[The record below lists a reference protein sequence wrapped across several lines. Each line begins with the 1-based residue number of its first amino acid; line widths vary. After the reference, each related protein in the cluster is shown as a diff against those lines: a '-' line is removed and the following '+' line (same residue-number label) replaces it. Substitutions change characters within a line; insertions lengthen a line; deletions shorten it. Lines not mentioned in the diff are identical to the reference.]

1 MIFHL
6 TKKLITYS
14 FYKHINSRLYSQTL
28 RTGTMESLTGNL
40 KALNLSLPPSVEGS
54 YPQSNTVDLCRN
66 YISEQLSLLANVD
79 KKIVF
84 TALDWSSV
92 LENGDLIV
100 PLPRLRMKGDLDAIA
115 IDLSEKFPLGGYID
129 KVVAKG
135 KFLQFFFNTQFLLNL
150 VTKDILTRKNDYG
163 SAPIGENKTVIS
175 EFSSPNIAK
184 PFHAGHLRSTI
195 IGGFLSNLYEK
206 LGWKV
211 IRMNYLGDWGKQFG
225 VLAVGFQK
233 YGSEELL
240 ASQPIQHLFDIYVKI
255 NADMKA
261 QTEEA
266 EAKGVPLEEA
276 NSIDGEARAFFKKME
291 NGDKEALAIYERFR
305 DLSIEKYINT
315 YARLNIKYD
324 VYSGESKV
332 SNEIMKEVS
341 QMLKDKDMITEDK
354 GALLIDFKKLG
365 QKKLGKVLVQKS
377 DGTSLYITRD
387 FGAAVERYREYK
399 FDKMIYTVASQQD
412 LHLKQFFTGL
422 EMLGFPW
429 AKDLVHVNFGMVLGM
444 STRKGTVVFLDDI
457 LEQAKNTMLE
467 IMQQNKEKFVQV
479 ENPEQVADY
488 IGISAVMIQDMQ
500 AKRVNNYEFAWDR
513 MLSSEGDTG
522 PYLQYAHSRLRS
534 IERNANVGEEELLN
548 ANLSLE
554 NICGSVE
561 ALKALDLTPEEL
573 AKKTEQLES
582 QLEKTKALIRILA
595 SYPDTLRYASKNY
608 EPSTVVT
615 YLFKLAH
622 QFSSTYKV
630 LRVMGEEREILVARL
645 ALFSAVRQT
654 LYNGLVL
661 LGITPVDRM

>member
-6 TKKLITYS
+6 TKRLITHAFWKY
-14 FYKHINSRLYSQTL
+14 NTRRLYSHINI

-40 KALNLSLPPSVEGS
+40 QKLNLALPPAVEGS

-66 YISEQLSLLANVD
+66 YIAEQLSQLASVD
-79 KKIVF
+79 KKVVF
-84 TALDWSSV
+84 TALDSSSI

-115 IDLSEKFPLGGYID
+115 ADLASKFPLDQYIE

-135 KFLQFFFNTQFLLNL
+135 KFLQFFFNTQFLLDL
-150 VTKDILTRKNDYG
+150 VTKDILTRKEDFG
-163 SAPIGENKTVIS
+163 AAPIGEGKTLVS

-211 IRMNYLGDWGKQFG
+211 IRLNYLGDWGKQFG

-233 YGSEELL
+233 YGDEKLL
-240 ASQPIQHLFDIYVKI
+240 DSQPIQHLFDIYVKI

-261 QTEEA
+261 QQEEA
-266 EAKGVPLEEA
+266 EAKGVELKESE
-276 NSIDGEARAFFKKME
+276 SIDGEARAFFKKME
-291 NGDKEALAIYERFR
+291 QGDEEALKLYSRFR
-305 DLSIEKYINT
+305 DLSIEKYIDT
-315 YARLNIKYD
+315 YARLNIQYD
-324 VYSGESKV
+324 TYSGESKV

-341 QMLKDKDMITEDK
+341 QMLEDQGMITEDR
-354 GALLIDFKKLG
+354 GAKLIDFKNLG

-387 FGAAVERYREYK
+387 FGAAVERYQKYK

-412 LHLKQFFTGL
+412 LHMKQFFTGL
-422 EMLGFPW
+422 DMLGFPW

-457 LEQAKNTMLE
+457 LEQAKNTMLD
-467 IMQQNKEKFVQV
+467 IMQQNKDKFAQV

-500 AKRVNNYEFAWDR
+500 AKRVNNYEFAWER

-534 IERNANVGEEELLN
+534 IQRNAQVEEEELLN

-554 NICGSVE
+554 NLCGSVE
-561 ALKALDLTPEEL
+561 KLAAAYTGEEL
-573 AKKTEQLES
+573 AKKTEQLEN
-582 QLEKTKALIRILA
+582 QKDKVNALIRIL
-595 SYPDTLRYASKNY
+595 SCYPDTLRSASKNY

-615 YLFKLAH
+615 YLFKLTH

-630 LRVMGEEREILVARL
+630 LRVMGEEREVMVARL

-654 LYNGLVL
+654 LFNGLVL
-661 LGITPVDRM
+661 LGITPVERM

>member
-1 MIFHL
+1 MDAL
-6 TKKLITYS
+6 T
-14 FYKHINSRLYSQTL
+14 Q
-28 RTGTMESLTGNL
+28 NL
-40 KALNLSLPPSVEGS
+40 KSLDLALPPSMEGS

-66 YISEQLSLLANVD
+66 YITEQLSTIANVD
-79 KKIVF
+79 KKVVF
-84 TALDWSSV
+84 TALDWSTI

-100 PLPRLRMKGDLDAIA
+100 PLPRLRLKGDLDAMA
-115 IDLSEKFPLGGYID
+115 ADLAAKFPLGGYLE

-150 VTKDILTRKNDYG
+150 VTKDVLARKEDYG
-163 SAPIGENKTVIS
+163 SAPIGENKTVVS

-206 LGWKV
+206 LGWNV
-211 IRMNYLGDWGKQFG
+211 VRMNYLGDWGKQFG
-225 VLAVGFQK
+225 ILAVGFEK
-233 YGSEELL
+233 YGDEKLLSE
-240 ASQPIQHLFDIYVKI
+240 QPIQHLFDIYVKI
-255 NADMKA
+255 NADIKA
-261 QTEEA
+261 QTEAA
-266 EAKGVPLEEA
+266 EASGTPLAEA
-276 NSIDGEARAFFKKME
+276 DSIDGEARAFFKKME
-291 NGDKEALAIYERFR
+291 GGDEKALALYRRFR
-305 DLSIEKYINT
+305 DLSIEKYIKT

-324 VYSGESKV
+324 VYSGESQV
-332 SNEIMKEVS
+332 SNDVMKEVS
-341 QMLKDKDMITEDK
+341 QMLKDKDMITEDR
-354 GALLIDFKKLG
+354 GALLIDFKNLG

-387 FGAAVERYREYK
+387 FGAAVERYEKYH

-412 LHLKQFFTGL
+412 LHMKQFFTGL
-422 EMLGFPW
+422 DILGFPW

-467 IMQQNKEKFVQV
+467 IMQQNKEKFAQV
-479 ENPEQVADY
+479 ENPEQIADY

-500 AKRVNNYEFAWDR
+500 AKRINNYEFAWDR

-534 IERNANVGEEELLN
+534 IERNAQVPADELLN
-548 ANLSLE
+548 ANMSL
-554 NICGSVE
+554 NNLCGSVE
-561 ALKALDLTPEEL
+561 ALEAQNLSPEEL
-573 AKKTEQLES
+573 AKKKDQLES

-630 LRVMGEEREILVARL
+630 LRVMGEEREIMVARL